1 MRYEVIGQCCGCG
14 FCAYC
19 CPQLFSMNENGRAQA
34 DNKDPSRLESD
45 AAAFALANCPSNA
58 IVRTE

>member
-1 MRYEVIGQCCGCG
+1 MRFDVQGPCSGCG

-19 CPQLFSMNENGRAQA
+19 CPQLFSMDDKGCAQA
-34 DNKDPSRLESD
+34 EQKEASSLEAD
-45 AAAFALANCPSNA
+45 AAAFALANCPTNA